1 MERKLNILSAFWL
14 KIIAMVTMIFDH
26 IGAII
31 LFHYSIDEP
40 SSFLASLYEP
50 FRIIGRFSF
59 IILAF
64 LVVDG
69 VKHTSNKIKY
79 LSRLLILSLVMTLG
93 ELYFTHT
100 YSGNPITT
108 LFLGALTIV
117 LLNLPKFYKLT
128 ACIPCIYVILSD
140 LDIIPF
146 KNEYGIYGFFLIIG
160 FYLSLVGAKFLLEYY
175 SSVNNLDIE
184 IFANEQMMHKYRLI
198 ISCIFI
204 FSYNLAWY
212 LIYPSWNNIPLI
224 DMSLQ
229 IYSTFAIFPLFIY
242 SGKRGYNSKWFQ
254 YGCYIFFPAHILI
267 IYFISLLLF

>member
-1 MERKLNILSAFWL
+1 MERKINILSAFWL
-14 KIIAMVTMIFDH
+14 KIIAMITMIFDH

-31 LFHYSIDEP
+31 LFHYSINEP

-59 IILAF
+59 TILAF

-93 ELYFTHT
+93 ELCFTHT

-140 LDIIPF
+140 LNIIPF

-160 FYLSLVGAKFLLEYY
+160 FYLSLIGAKFLLEYY

-184 IFANEQMMHKYRLI
+184 IFANEQMIHKYRLI

-229 IYSTFAIFPLFIY
+229 VYSTFAIFPLFIY

>member
-31 LFHYSIDEP
+31 LFHYSINEP

-93 ELYFTHT
+93 ELCFTHT

-160 FYLSLVGAKFLLEYY
+160 FYLSLVGSKFLLEYY

-184 IFANEQMMHKYRLI
+184 IFANEQMIHKYRLI

-229 IYSTFAIFPLFIY
+229 VYSTFAIFPLFIY

>member
-31 LFHYSIDEP
+31 LFHYSINEP

-93 ELYFTHT
+93 ELCFTHT

-140 LDIIPF
+140 LNIIPF

-160 FYLSLVGAKFLLEYY
+160 FYLCLVGSKFLLEYY

-184 IFANEQMMHKYRLI
+184 IFANEQMIHKYRLI

-267 IYFISLLLF
+267 IYFVSLLLF

>member
-31 LFHYSIDEP
+31 LFHYSINEP

-64 LVVDG
+64 LIVDG

-93 ELYFTHT
+93 ELCFTHT

-160 FYLSLVGAKFLLEYY
+160 FYLSLIGAKFLLEYY

-184 IFANEQMMHKYRLI
+184 IFANEQMIHKYRLI

-229 IYSTFAIFPLFIY
+229 VYSTFAIFPLFIY

>member
-31 LFHYSIDEP
+31 LFHYSINEP

-50 FRIIGRFSF
+50 FRMIGRFSCV
-59 IILAF
+59 ILAF
-64 LVVDG
+64 LVVDC

-93 ELYFTHT
+93 ELCFTHT

-140 LDIIPF
+140 LNIIPF

-160 FYLSLVGAKFLLEYY
+160 FYLSLVVSKFLLEYY

-184 IFANEQMMHKYRLI
+184 IFANEQMIHKYRLI

-229 IYSTFAIFPLFIY
+229 VYSTFAIFPLFIY

>member
-31 LFHYSIDEP
+31 LFHYSINEP

-69 VKHTSNKIKY
+69 VIHTSNKIKY

-93 ELYFTHT
+93 ELCFTHT

-140 LDIIPF
+140 LNIIPF

-184 IFANEQMMHKYRLI
+184 IFANEQMIHKYRLI

-229 IYSTFAIFPLFIY
+229 VYSTFAIFPLFIY

-267 IYFISLLLF
+267 IYFVSLLLF

>member
-31 LFHYSIDEP
+31 LFHYSINEP

-93 ELYFTHT
+93 ELCFTHT

-140 LDIIPF
+140 LNIIPF

-160 FYLSLVGAKFLLEYY
+160 FYLSLIGAKFLLEYY

-184 IFANEQMMHKYRLI
+184 IFANEQMIHKYRLI

-229 IYSTFAIFPLFIY
+229 VYSTFAIFPLFIY

-267 IYFISLLLF
+267 IYFVSVLLF

>member
-1 MERKLNILSAFWL
+1 MERKINILSAFWL

-31 LFHYSIDEP
+31 LFHYSINEP

-93 ELYFTHT
+93 ELCFTHT

-140 LDIIPF
+140 LSIIPF

-160 FYLSLVGAKFLLEYY
+160 FYLSLVVSKFLLEYY

-184 IFANEQMMHKYRLI
+184 IFANEQMIHKYRLI

-229 IYSTFAIFPLFIY
+229 VYSTFAIFPLFIY

>member
-31 LFHYSIDEP
+31 LFHYSINEP

-93 ELYFTHT
+93 ELCFTHT

-140 LDIIPF
+140 LNIIPF

-160 FYLSLVGAKFLLEYY
+160 FYLCLVVSKFLLEYY

-184 IFANEQMMHKYRLI
+184 IFANEQMIHKYRLI

-229 IYSTFAIFPLFIY
+229 VYSTFAIFPLFIY

-254 YGCYIFFPAHILI
+254 YGCYIFFPAHMLI

>member
-31 LFHYSIDEP
+31 LFHYSINEP

-93 ELYFTHT
+93 ELCFTHT

-140 LDIIPF
+140 LNIIPF

-160 FYLSLVGAKFLLEYY
+160 FYLSLIGAKFLLEYY

-184 IFANEQMMHKYRLI
+184 IFANEQMIHK
-198 ISCIFI
+198 
-204 FSYNLAWY
+204 
-212 LIYPSWNNIPLI
+212 
-224 DMSLQ
+224 
-229 IYSTFAIFPLFIY
+229 
-242 SGKRGYNSKWFQ
+242 
-254 YGCYIFFPAHILI
+254 
-267 IYFISLLLF
+267 

>member
-93 ELYFTHT
+93 ELCFTHT

>member
-1 MERKLNILSAFWL
+1 MERKINILSAFWL

-31 LFHYSIDEP
+31 LFHYSINEP

-93 ELYFTHT
+93 ELCFTHT

-140 LDIIPF
+140 LNIIPF

-160 FYLSLVGAKFLLEYY
+160 FYLCLVGSKFLLEYY
-175 SSVNNLDIE
+175 SSVNNLDID
-184 IFANEQMMHKYRLI
+184 IFANEQMIHKYRLI

-229 IYSTFAIFPLFIY
+229 VYSTFAIFPLFIY

>member
-31 LFHYSIDEP
+31 LFHYSINEP

-93 ELYFTHT
+93 ELCFTHT

-160 FYLSLVGAKFLLEYY
+160 FYLSLIVSKFLLEYY

-229 IYSTFAIFPLFIY
+229 VYSTFAIFPLFIY

-267 IYFISLLLF
+267 IYFVSLLLF

>member
-31 LFHYSIDEP
+31 LFHYSINEP

-79 LSRLLILSLVMTLG
+79 LSRLLILSIVMTLG
-93 ELYFTHT
+93 ELCFTHT

-140 LDIIPF
+140 LNIIPF

-160 FYLSLVGAKFLLEYY
+160 FYLCLVVSKFLLEYY

-184 IFANEQMMHKYRLI
+184 IFANEQMIHKYRLI

-229 IYSTFAIFPLFIY
+229 VYSTFAIFPLFIY

>member
-31 LFHYSIDEP
+31 LFHYSINEP

-69 VKHTSNKIKY
+69 VIHTSNKIKY

-93 ELYFTHT
+93 ELCFTHT

-184 IFANEQMMHKYRLI
+184 IFANEQMIHKYRLI

-229 IYSTFAIFPLFIY
+229 VYSTFAIFPLFIY

>member
-31 LFHYSIDEP
+31 LFHYSINEP

-93 ELYFTHT
+93 ELCFTHT

-140 LDIIPF
+140 LNIIPF

-160 FYLSLVGAKFLLEYY
+160 FYLSLVVSKFLLEYY

-184 IFANEQMMHKYRLI
+184 IFANEQMIHKYRLI

-229 IYSTFAIFPLFIY
+229 VYSTFAIFPLFIY

>member
-31 LFHYSIDEP
+31 LFHYSINEP

-93 ELYFTHT
+93 ELCFTHT

-160 FYLSLVGAKFLLEYY
+160 FYLSLIGAKFLLEYY

-229 IYSTFAIFPLFIY
+229 VYSTFAIFPLFIY

>member
-1 MERKLNILSAFWL
+1 MERKINILSAFWL
-14 KIIAMVTMIFDH
+14 KIIAMITMIFDH

-31 LFHYSIDEP
+31 LFHYSINEP

-50 FRIIGRFSF
+50 FRIFGRFSF

-93 ELYFTHT
+93 ELCFTHT

-140 LDIIPF
+140 LNIIPF

-160 FYLSLVGAKFLLEYY
+160 FYLSLVVSKFLLEYY

-184 IFANEQMMHKYRLI
+184 IFANEQMIHKYRLI

-229 IYSTFAIFPLFIY
+229 VYSTFAIFPLFIY

>member
-14 KIIAMVTMIFDH
+14 KIIAMVMMIFDH

-31 LFHYSIDEP
+31 LFHYSINEP

-59 IILAF
+59 IIFAF

-69 VKHTSNKIKY
+69 VTHTSNKIKY

-93 ELYFTHT
+93 ELCFTHT

-160 FYLSLVGAKFLLEYY
+160 FYLSLIVSKFLLEYY

-184 IFANEQMMHKYRLI
+184 IFANEQMIHKYRLI

-229 IYSTFAIFPLFIY
+229 VYSTFAIFPLFIY

-267 IYFISLLLF
+267 IYFISLLFF

>member
-31 LFHYSIDEP
+31 LFHYSINEP

-93 ELYFTHT
+93 ELCFTHT

-184 IFANEQMMHKYRLI
+184 IFANEQMIHKYRLI

-229 IYSTFAIFPLFIY
+229 VYSTFAIFPLFIY

-254 YGCYIFFPAHILI
+254 YGCYIFYPAHILI

>member
-31 LFHYSIDEP
+31 LFHYSINEP

-93 ELYFTHT
+93 ELCFTHT

-140 LDIIPF
+140 LNIIPF

-160 FYLSLVGAKFLLEYY
+160 FYLCLVGSKFLLEYY

-184 IFANEQMMHKYRLI
+184 IFANEQMIHKYRLI

-229 IYSTFAIFPLFIY
+229 VYSTFAIFPLFIY

-267 IYFISLLLF
+267 IYFLSLLLF

>member
-31 LFHYSIDEP
+31 LFHYSINEP

-69 VKHTSNKIKY
+69 VIHTSNKIKY

-93 ELYFTHT
+93 ELCFTHT

-140 LDIIPF
+140 LNIIPF

-160 FYLSLVGAKFLLEYY
+160 FYLSLIGAKFLLEYY

-184 IFANEQMMHKYRLI
+184 IFANEQMIHKYRLI

-229 IYSTFAIFPLFIY
+229 VYSTFAIFPLFIY

-267 IYFISLLLF
+267 IYFVSLLLF

>member
-31 LFHYSIDEP
+31 LFHYSINEP

-79 LSRLLILSLVMTLG
+79 LSRLLILSLVRTLG
-93 ELYFTHT
+93 ELCFTHT

-108 LFLGALTIV
+108 LFLGTLTIV

-140 LDIIPF
+140 LNIIPF

-160 FYLSLVGAKFLLEYY
+160 FYLSLIVSKFLLEYY

-184 IFANEQMMHKYRLI
+184 IFANEQMIHKYRLI

-242 SGKRGYNSKWFQ
+242 SGKRGYNSKWLQ
-254 YGCYIFFPAHILI
+254 YGCYIFFPTHILL

>member
-31 LFHYSIDEP
+31 LFHYSINEP

-93 ELYFTHT
+93 ELCFTHT

-140 LDIIPF
+140 LNIIPF

-160 FYLSLVGAKFLLEYY
+160 FYLSLVVSKFLLEYY

-184 IFANEQMMHKYRLI
+184 IFANEQMIHKYRLI

-229 IYSTFAIFPLFIY
+229 VYSTFAIFPLFIY
-242 SGKRGYNSKWFQ
+242 SGKRGYKSKWFQ

>member
-1 MERKLNILSAFWL
+1 MERKINILSAFWL

-31 LFHYSIDEP
+31 LFHYSINEP

-93 ELYFTHT
+93 ELCFTHT

-140 LDIIPF
+140 LNIIPF

-160 FYLSLVGAKFLLEYY
+160 FYLCLVVSKFLLEYY

-184 IFANEQMMHKYRLI
+184 IFANEQMIHKYRLI

-229 IYSTFAIFPLFIY
+229 VYSTFAIFPLFLY

-254 YGCYIFFPAHILI
+254 YGCYIFFPVHILI

>member
-31 LFHYSIDEP
+31 LFHYSINEP

-93 ELYFTHT
+93 ELCFTHT

-160 FYLSLVGAKFLLEYY
+160 FYLSLIVSKFLLEYY

-229 IYSTFAIFPLFIY
+229 VYSTFAIFPLFIY

>member
-31 LFHYSIDEP
+31 LFHYSINEP

-93 ELYFTHT
+93 ELCFTHT

-140 LDIIPF
+140 LNIIPF

-160 FYLSLVGAKFLLEYY
+160 FYLSLIVSKFLLEYY

-184 IFANEQMMHKYRLI
+184 IFANEKMIHKYRLI

-229 IYSTFAIFPLFIY
+229 VYSTFAIFPLFIY

>member
-31 LFHYSIDEP
+31 LFHYSINEP

-93 ELYFTHT
+93 ELCFTHT

-184 IFANEQMMHKYRLI
+184 IFANEQMIHKYRLI

-229 IYSTFAIFPLFIY
+229 VYSTFAIFPVFIY

>member
-31 LFHYSIDEP
+31 LFHYSINEP

-93 ELYFTHT
+93 ELCFTHT

-140 LDIIPF
+140 LNIIPF

-160 FYLSLVGAKFLLEYY
+160 FYLSLVVSKFLLEYY

-184 IFANEQMMHKYRLI
+184 IFANEQMIHKYRLI

-212 LIYPSWNNIPLI
+212 LIYPSWNNISLI

-229 IYSTFAIFPLFIY
+229 VYSTFAIFPLFIY

>member
-31 LFHYSIDEP
+31 LFHYSINEP

-64 LVVDG
+64 LIVDG

-93 ELYFTHT
+93 ELCFTHT

-140 LDIIPF
+140 LNIIPF

-160 FYLSLVGAKFLLEYY
+160 FYLCLVVSKFLLEYY

-184 IFANEQMMHKYRLI
+184 IFANEQMIHKYRLI

-229 IYSTFAIFPLFIY
+229 VYSTFAIFPLFIY

-267 IYFISLLLF
+267 IYFVSLLLF

>member
-31 LFHYSIDEP
+31 LFHYSINEP

-69 VKHTSNKIKY
+69 VIHTSNKIKY

-93 ELYFTHT
+93 ELCFTHT

-267 IYFISLLLF
+267 IYFVSLLLF

>member
-14 KIIAMVTMIFDH
+14 KIIAMITMIFDH

-31 LFHYSIDEP
+31 LFHYSINEP

-93 ELYFTHT
+93 ELCFTHT

-140 LDIIPF
+140 LNIIPF

-184 IFANEQMMHKYRLI
+184 IFANEQMIHKYRLI

-229 IYSTFAIFPLFIY
+229 VYSTFAIFPLFIY

>member
-1 MERKLNILSAFWL
+1 MERKINILSAFWL

-31 LFHYSIDEP
+31 LFHYSINEP

-93 ELYFTHT
+93 ELCFTHT

-160 FYLSLVGAKFLLEYY
+160 FYLSLIVSKFLLEYY

-184 IFANEQMMHKYRLI
+184 IFANEQMIHKYRLI

-229 IYSTFAIFPLFIY
+229 VYSTFAIFPLFIY

>member
-1 MERKLNILSAFWL
+1 MERKINILSAFWL
-14 KIIAMVTMIFDH
+14 KIIAMITMIFDH

-31 LFHYSIDEP
+31 LFHYSINEP

-93 ELYFTHT
+93 ELCFTHT

-140 LDIIPF
+140 LNIIPF

-160 FYLSLVGAKFLLEYY
+160 FYLSLIVSKFLLEYY

-184 IFANEQMMHKYRLI
+184 IFANEQMIHKYRLI

-229 IYSTFAIFPLFIY
+229 VYSTFAIFPLFIY

>member
-14 KIIAMVTMIFDH
+14 KIIAMITMIFDH

-31 LFHYSIDEP
+31 LFHYSINEP

-93 ELYFTHT
+93 ELCFTHT

-184 IFANEQMMHKYRLI
+184 IFANEQMIHKYRLI

-229 IYSTFAIFPLFIY
+229 VYSTFAIFPLFIY

-267 IYFISLLLF
+267 IYFVSLLLF

>member
-31 LFHYSIDEP
+31 LFHYSINEP

-93 ELYFTHT
+93 ELCFTHT

-160 FYLSLVGAKFLLEYY
+160 FYLSLIVSKFLLEYY

-184 IFANEQMMHKYRLI
+184 IFANEQMIHKYRLI

-229 IYSTFAIFPLFIY
+229 VYSTFAIFPLFIY

-267 IYFISLLLF
+267 IYFVSLLLF

>member
-1 MERKLNILSAFWL
+1 MDRKLNLLSAFWL
-14 KIIAMVTMIFDH
+14 KIIAMVAMIFDH

-31 LFHYSIDEP
+31 LFHYSISEP
-40 SSFLASLYEP
+40 SSFLASLYQP

-64 LVVDG
+64 LIVDG
-69 VKHTSNKIKY
+69 VKYTSNKAKY
-79 LSRLLILSLVMTLG
+79 LLRLFLLALIMTLG
-93 ELYFTHT
+93 ELCFTGS

-108 LFLGALTIV
+108 LFLGALAIV

-128 ACIPCIYVILSD
+128 AIIPSIYVILSD
-140 LDIIPF
+140 LDIIPM
-146 KNEYGIYGFFLIIG
+146 KNEYGIYGFFLILG
-160 FYLSLVGAKFLLEYY
+160 FYLCQIGAKFLIEYY
-175 SSVNNLDIE
+175 SSVNNLDEE
-184 IFANEQMMHKYRLI
+184 IFANEKIIHKYRMI

-229 IYSTFAIFPLFIY
+229 IYSTFAIIPLFIY
-242 SGKRGYNSKWFQ
+242 SGKRGYNKKWFQ
-254 YGCYIFFPAHILI
+254 YGCYIFFPFHILI
-267 IYFISLLLF
+267 IYLVSLILF

>member
-31 LFHYSIDEP
+31 LFHYSINEP

-93 ELYFTHT
+93 ELCFTHT

-184 IFANEQMMHKYRLI
+184 IFANEQMIHKYRLI

-229 IYSTFAIFPLFIY
+229 VYSTFAIFPLFIY

>member
-31 LFHYSIDEP
+31 LFHYSINEP

-64 LVVDG
+64 LIVDG

-93 ELYFTHT
+93 ELCFTHT

-160 FYLSLVGAKFLLEYY
+160 FYLSLIGAKFLLEYY

-184 IFANEQMMHKYRLI
+184 IFANEQMIHKYRLI

-267 IYFISLLLF
+267 IYFVSLLLF